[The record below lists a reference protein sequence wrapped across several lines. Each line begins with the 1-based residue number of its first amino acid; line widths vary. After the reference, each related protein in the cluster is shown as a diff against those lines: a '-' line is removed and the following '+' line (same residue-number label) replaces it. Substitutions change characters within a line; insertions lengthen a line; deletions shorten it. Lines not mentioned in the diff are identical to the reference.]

1 MTDVHT
7 TLLEAHAWDGR
18 TNDRGIGIIKFCEG
32 WPKGG
37 KPYVCPAGYWTTGY
51 GSLRGLNGKRVTK
64 TSPALTK
71 KQGED
76 LLRRD
81 LSVAEKAVHAFVGP
95 RLTPNQFSACVSL
108 VFNIGSGNFRAS
120 QIRQRLLRDDQEG
133 VADIWWQWRRGGPGC
148 RILPGLVKRRAMEV
162 ELFNED

>member
-1 MTDVHT
+1 MSLHDV
-7 TLLEAHAWDGR
+7 LLEAHGWDGK
-18 TNDRGIGIIKFCEG
+18 TTQRGIDIIKFCEG

-51 GSLRGLNGKRVTK
+51 GSLRGLDGKRVNK
-64 TSPALTK
+64 NSPTLTK
-71 KQGED
+71 AQGEA

-81 LSVAEKAVHAFVGP
+81 LAMTEKAVHRLCGP
-95 RLTPNQFSACVSL
+95 RLNKNEFSATVSL

-120 QIRQRLLRDDQEG
+120 QIRSRILRDDLEG
-133 VADIWWQWRRGGPGC
+133 AAEIWWQWRRGGPAR

-162 ELFNED
+162 ELFREEA